1 METKELQEVLR
12 RVSTWPEA
20 AQEEALHSLQ
30 IIEEDFV
37 IEASLARDLERSD
50 KEIARTKE
58 NRKKKC
64 LNDSVS
70 DHVWSSCL
78 LLPQKTTL
86 HDCHAK
92 LKNVSQ

>member
-37 IEASLARDLERSD
+37 IDASLARDLERSD
-50 KEIARTKE
+50 NEIARHEGK
-58 NRKKKC
+58 
-64 LNDSVS
+64 
-70 DHVWSSCL
+70 
-78 LLPQKTTL
+78 PQEEVFERFGL
-86 HDCHAK
+86 
-92 LKNVSQ
+92 